1 VLSSDLSERFE
12 TQGRKMRKRK
22 KEKKEK
28 KLQGTV
34 QLLTNRASP
43 IPLYSYSQTD
53 SPTMPTAKSNTVP
66 VVSQKMKMGRK
77 KMRGRKRRKIN
88 KRKVK

>member
-1 VLSSDLSERFE
+1 MLSSDLSERFE

-28 KLQGTV
+28 KVQGTV
-34 QLLTNRASP
+34 QLPTNRASP

-77 KMRGRKRRKIN
+77 NMREKETKNKI
-88 KRKVK
+88 K